1 MARQRPRADGLAFG
15 DVPFDER
22 LQQVLGAGIE
32 QVGAVRDGT
41 MAAAALV

>member
-1 MARQRPRADGLAFG
+1 MARQRPRADGLPLG
-15 DVPFDER
+15 DVPLDER

-32 QVGAVRDGT
+32 HVGGGRGGA